1 MKKRAVTILI
11 SASMLFT
18 TAAFANEA
26 PEPEV
31 ISANSGISS
40 YVPSSLRS
48 MLTVS
53 EKGEGYIIG
62 KTDEGTEL
70 RLNLSENTV
79 IIDSVTA
86 LPLSALDIKEGDVI
100 FAEYSEAMTRSLP
113 PQSSAYFIAANT
125 DKGGAV
131 NLINVSEIKKNED
144 GSIAVTDSSKQ
155 IIVTISK
162 DALVSPYKTRNI
174 VTLDDITVGSS
185 LLAWYD
191 IVALSLPGQ
200 SHTDKVVL
208 LPIKEA
214 PSTSEDSDKDGL
226 LNGVV
231 IANENCLNR
240 SEFTNIVYNLLNS
253 NGLLA
258 DKNAEDKFND
268 VTDNRINLLASC
280 GIVSGRGDKIFAPD
294 DRITKEE
301 AYVIA
306 CRAAKLMGIEIPE
319 VKERASVS
327 GIENVSDWALSSI
340 LGLNSLNLIPN
351 DENTFNPKGDVT
363 SSEALY
369 TLSCINALKISE

>member
-48 MLTVS
+48 MITVS
-53 EKGEGYIIG
+53 ETGEGYIIG

-144 GSIAVTDSSKQ
+144 GSIAVTDLSKQ

-162 DALVSPYKTRNI
+162 DALVSPYKTKNI
-174 VTLDDITVGSS
+174 VTLDDIKVGSS

-200 SHTDKVVL
+200 SRTDKVVL
-208 LPIKEA
+208 LPSNEA
-214 PSTSEDSDKDGL
+214 SNVKDEAEKLGL
-226 LNGVV
+226 LGDIV
-231 IANENCLNR
+231 IANENCLSR
-240 SEFTNIVYNLLNS
+240 SEFSLLVYNLLNS
-253 NGLLA
+253 DGSLS
-258 DKNAEDKFND
+258 DEDLKENFND
-268 VTDNRINLLASC
+268 VTDKRINLLASC
-280 GIVSGRGDKIFAPD
+280 GIVSGRGDKTFAPND
-294 DRITKEE
+294 KITKEE

-306 CRAAKLMGIEIPE
+306 CRAAKRMGIEIPE
-319 VKERASVS
+319 VKERTSLPAIDS
-327 GIENVSDWALSSI
+327 ISDWAVSSV
-340 LGLNSLNLIPN
+340 LGLNSLKVISS
-351 DENTFNPKGDVT
+351 DGDSFNPKGDVT
-363 SSEALY
+363 ANEAVDTLLGISS
-369 TLSCINALKISE
+369 LKVSE

>member
-26 PEPEV
+26 IQPEV

-48 MLTVS
+48 MITVS
-53 EKGEGYIIG
+53 ETGEGYIIG
-62 KTDEGTEL
+62 KTDEETEL

-86 LPLSALDIKEGDVI
+86 LPLSISDIKEGDVI

-131 NLINVSEIKKNED
+131 NLINVSEIQKKED
-144 GSIAVTDSSKQ
+144 GSIAVTDLSKQ
-155 IIVTISK
+155 IIVTIAK
-162 DALVSPYKTRNI
+162 DALVSPYKTKNI
-174 VTLDDITVGSS
+174 VTLDDIKVGSS

-200 SHTDKVVL
+200 SRTDKVVL

-214 PSTSEDSDKDGL
+214 PSDNEESDKLGL
-226 LNGVV
+226 LTNVI
-231 IANENCLNR
+231 IANENCLSR
-240 SEFTNIVYNLLNS
+240 SEYTNLVYNLLNA
-253 NGLLA
+253 NGLLT
-258 DKNAEDKFND
+258 DKNAEENFND
-268 VTDNRINLLASC
+268 VADNRINLLASC
-280 GIVSGRGDKIFAPD
+280 GIVSGRGGKFFAPD
-294 DRITKEE
+294 DKITKEE

-327 GIENVSDWALSSI
+327 NMENISDWAISSV
-340 LGLNSLNLIPN
+340 LGLNSLNVIST
-351 DENTFNPKGDVT
+351 DEDSFNPKDDVT
-363 SSEALY
+363 VTEAVN
-369 TLSCINALKISE
+369 TLSGINSLKASE